1 MPTIIEYEWRG
12 LEKIISGG
20 QVGVDRGALDAARDA
35 GFPTGGMAPA
45 GWATTEGPNPGL
57 AAYGLEEAAYKGYPY
72 RTERNV
78 LDSDGTL
85 IIASD
90 LTSAGTVLTMKY
102 CHKHGRPF
110 YTVKLPTSPGYLQGV
125 RDWLKRDCIHTLNVA
140 GNHKQPQYHHA
151 ETYRIISEVLYA

>member
-1 MPTIIEYEWRG
+1 MILQYDWHG
-12 LEKIISGG
+12 LQKIISGG
-20 QVGVDRGALDAARDA
+20 QDGVDRGALDAARDA

-45 GWATTEGPNPGL
+45 EWLTTRGPDPSL

-90 LTSAGTVLTMKY
+90 LTSAGTQLTMKY

-110 YTVKLPTSPGYLQGV
+110 YTWRLPNGPGSIEGVKEFLQ
-125 RDWLKRDCIHTLNVA
+125 RECITTLNVA
-140 GNHKQPQYHHA
+140 GNHKHAEYHHA
-151 ETYRIISEVLYA
+151 ATYKIIRGILYA